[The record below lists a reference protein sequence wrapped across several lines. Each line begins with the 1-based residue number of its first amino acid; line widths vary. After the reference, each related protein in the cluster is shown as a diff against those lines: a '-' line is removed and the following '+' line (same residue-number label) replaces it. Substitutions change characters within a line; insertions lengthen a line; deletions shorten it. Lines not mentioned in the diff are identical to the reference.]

1 MRFGLALPHYD
12 FSLPAREELSFTA
25 TAAAARRAEDL
36 GFDSV
41 WISDHLVYS
50 FARYGA
56 PPDPIGSLEPLTAL
70 AGIAALTERVRLG
83 TLVLC
88 APFRHPSILAKMTAT
103 LDRVSGGRFDLGIG
117 AGWLAEEFEAF
128 GFELGTV
135 GERFAHLEDA
145 LVALGAL
152 LADGPAT
159 MRAGGVELRGAR
171 VLPRPRQEPR
181 PPIWLGAKGGERA
194 LALAARLADGW
205 NTVWRWSP
213 EAYAERSA
221 AADRACERAGRDPSS
236 LRRSVG
242 LYAIVGE
249 TEREARD
256 AFDGGRDAFP
266 GNAMRDETWDTWRAD
281 TLSGSPDEASER
293 VERFAALGVE
303 ELIVSPWV
311 LPFAVPR
318 PEMLD
323 VLAERVLAPA
333 RRGS

>member
-12 FSLPAREELSFTA
+12 FSLPGGEPLTFAA
-25 TAAAARRAEDL
+25 TAAFARRAEDL

-50 FARYGA
+50 FARYGS
-56 PPDPIGSLEPLTAL
+56 PPDPIGSLEPMTAL

-103 LDRVSGGRFDLGIG
+103 LDGLSNGRFELGIG

-128 GFELGTV
+128 GFELGTA
-135 GERFAHLEDA
+135 GERFAHLEDV
-145 LVALGAL
+145 LIALGAL

-159 MRAGGVELRGAR
+159 IRAGDVELRGAR
-171 VLPRPRQEPR
+171 VLPRPRREPR

-213 EAYAERSA
+213 QAYAERSA
-221 AADRACERAGRDPSS
+221 AADRACERVGRDPTS

-242 LYAIVGE
+242 LYGIVGE
-249 TEREARD
+249 TERDARD
-256 AFDGGRDAFP
+256 AFEEGRRGFP
-266 GNAMRDETWDTWRAD
+266 GDAMRNETWDSWRSD
-281 TLSGSPDEASER
+281 TLSGSPEQVRKR

-303 ELIVSPWV
+303 ELILSPWV

-318 PEMLD
+318 PELLD
-323 VLAERVLAPA
+323 VFAEHVIAPA
-333 RRGS
+333 RATP